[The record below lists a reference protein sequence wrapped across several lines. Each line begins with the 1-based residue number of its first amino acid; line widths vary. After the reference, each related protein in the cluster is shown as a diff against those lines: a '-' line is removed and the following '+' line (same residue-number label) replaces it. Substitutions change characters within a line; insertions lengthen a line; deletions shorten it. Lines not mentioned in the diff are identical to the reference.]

1 MAKTGYRGEALKAA
15 KDLFYDK
22 SIIRQIKNAK
32 SDAEIER
39 IMCTAR
45 NRPPDQKKVAR
56 TVTRCLS
63 SNNFSWSM

>member
-15 KDLFYDK
+15 KDLSYDK
-22 SIIRQIKNAK
+22 SVIRQIEK
-32 SDAEIER
+32 

-45 NRPPDQKKVAR
+45 NRPPDQKKKAR

-63 SNNFSWSM
+63 SNNFTWCM